1 MGAGAPHPVLH
12 CCSTLG
18 WRMRE
23 GLGRCIPI
31 SSIPQSGQV
40 MAQIEGGCRKDLVMV
55 LKQREQLSSRG

>member
-1 MGAGAPHPVLH
+1 
-12 CCSTLG
+12 
-18 WRMRE
+18 MRE